1 MAKEPDTCF
10 SCPQAYR
17 ILGRNKRRLRG
28 FRQPRVKVKVDTGS
42 LTGAIV
48 KEDKNRIRLFTP
60 RGRLYERSQHLIF
73 REIEDLDLIAKA
85 RRGDVEAYNVLVS
98 RWEKRV
104 FNYLLRLVSNREDAL
119 DVSQETFLKA
129 YQNLR
134 KLDDPARFSAW
145 LFRIA
150 HNEAFSLLRRRKPET
165 ELVGEP
171 RPRNTDGR
179 LLPVELSL
187 AVESALV
194 RLNEDQRAAVLLK
207 VYQGFKFEEMAEI
220 LECPVSTV
228 KSRLYT
234 ALNLLKTTLAPTV
247 LREES

>member
-1 MAKEPDTCF
+1 
-10 SCPQAYR
+10 
-17 ILGRNKRRLRG
+17 
-28 FRQPRVKVKVDTGS
+28 
-42 LTGAIV
+42 
-48 KEDKNRIRLFTP
+48 
-60 RGRLYERSQHLIF
+60 LIF

-85 RRGDVEAYNVLVS
+85 RRGDVEAYNLLVS

-150 HNEAFSLLRRRKPET
+150 HNEAFSLLRRRKPEA
-165 ELVGEP
+165 ELAGEP
-171 RPRNTDGR
+171 RPRNTGGR
-179 LLPVELSL
+179 MLPVEVSL
-187 AVESALV
+187 AVESALK
-194 RLNEDQRAAVLLK
+194 RLNEDQREAVLLK

-234 ALNLLKTTLAPTV
+234 ALDLLKTTLAPTV
-247 LREES
+247 LRGES